1 MDDISASL
9 PNVYLTN
16 DEAAEFIRQS
26 PRTLE
31 KWRSEGRGPAYIPGR
46 PVAYLLADL
55 EAWKLARRTIPTNTK
70 SGGAES

>member
-1 MDDISASL
+1 MDGSFSSL

-16 DEAAEFIRQS
+16 NEAAEFIRQS

-31 KWRSEGRGPAYIPGR
+31 KWRSQGRGPAYIPGR

-55 EAWKLARRTIPTNTK
+55 EAWKLAQRRVPSSVKPDATQ
-70 SGGAES
+70 S